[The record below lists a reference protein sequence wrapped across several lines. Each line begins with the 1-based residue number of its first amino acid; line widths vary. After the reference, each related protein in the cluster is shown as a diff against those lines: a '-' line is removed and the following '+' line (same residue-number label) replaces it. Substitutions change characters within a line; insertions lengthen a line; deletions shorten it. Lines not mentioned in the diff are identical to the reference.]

1 MVSLDVENESQKKQI
16 MELEKFVMLLSSALQ
31 DSNKDGFPSG
41 SNEANLIQQF
51 AN

>member
-31 DSNKDGFPSG
+31 DSSKDALPG
-41 SNEANLIQQF
+41 SNEANLI
-51 AN
+51 